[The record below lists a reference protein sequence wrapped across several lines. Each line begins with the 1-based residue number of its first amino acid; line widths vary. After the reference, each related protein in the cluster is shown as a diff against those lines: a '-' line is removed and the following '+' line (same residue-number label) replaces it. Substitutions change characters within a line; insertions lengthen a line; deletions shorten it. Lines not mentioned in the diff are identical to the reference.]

1 MAEAPMRV
9 LVVGSGMAAL
19 ETVMALRALAGDRV
33 AIALIAPEAE
43 LVYHPI
49 AAKPP
54 YAVGRM
60 RRISLERLMADAGAQ
75 RFPLN
80 VSAVDSA
87 PRVVRTTAGRE
98 FEYDE
103 LVLALGA
110 DPVPVVQHAR
120 TWDDRT
126 GADTLGGLV
135 RDFELGYSRRL
146 AVVIP
151 SGPVWPLR
159 GYELA
164 IFLTQ
169 DARGMG
175 LGIET
180 SLITPERSPLEM
192 LGEEAVTAV
201 SDALREVGV
210 TVVFANQVEIEPGQP
225 QVLVVDPPG
234 TRVEVDRVVAL
245 PTLRGRPIPGVPVE
259 EHGFVEIDEH
269 CRVKGLE
276 HIWAVGDITTFPVK
290 SGGMATE
297 QADVAAEAIAAA
309 AGADIEPRA
318 FDPAGRGELA
328 GLPAGGYLE
337 PWLGTDEVAD
347 STTSLPTLGVP
358 VLTYLQRDFSAGWR
372 GEI

>member
-1 MAEAPMRV
+1 MAQAPMRV
-9 LVVGSGMAAL
+9 LVVGAGMAAL
-19 ETVMALRALAGDRV
+19 ETVMAVRSLAGDRV
-33 AIALIAPEAE
+33 AIALVAPEAE
-43 LVYHPI
+43 FVYHPI

-60 RRISLERLMADAGAQ
+60 RRIPLERLMADAGAQ

-103 LVLALGA
+103 LVLAMGA
-110 DPVPVVQHAR
+110 DPVPVVQHAT

-164 IFLTQ
+164 VFLTQ

-175 LGIET
+175 IGIET

-210 TVVFANQVEIEPGQP
+210 SVVFANQVEIEPGQP
-225 QVLVVDPPG
+225 HVLVANPPG

-328 GLPAGGYLE
+328 GLPAGGYLD
-337 PWLGTDEVAD
+337 PWLGTDEVEE

>member
-1 MAEAPMRV
+1 M
-9 LVVGSGMAAL
+9 
-19 ETVMALRALAGDRV
+19 
-33 AIALIAPEAE
+33 
-43 LVYHPI
+43 
-49 AAKPP
+49 
-54 YAVGRM
+54 
-60 RRISLERLMADAGAQ
+60 
-75 RFPLN
+75 
-80 VSAVDSA
+80 
-87 PRVVRTTAGRE
+87 
-98 FEYDE
+98 
-103 LVLALGA
+103 
-110 DPVPVVQHAR
+110 
-120 TWDDRT
+120 
-126 GADTLGGLV
+126 
-135 RDFELGYSRRL
+135 
-146 AVVIP
+146 VIP

-347 STTSLPTLGVP
+347 SRTSLPTLGVP